1 MDNYYV
7 YDANDTMKKLGRQC
21 ITEYV
26 DAIKAIKDIINAYTT
41 RCGEHSILY
50 SIAVQSAYDMLLDI
64 FVLGVMYGVR
74 KERARRKNKKPR
86 QCANIDRA
94 TAVKPTTI

>member
-7 YDANDTMKKLGRQC
+7 YDANNTMKKLGMPR

-26 DAIKAIKDIINAYTT
+26 DATKAIKDIINAYTT
-41 RCGEHSILY
+41 KCGEHSILY
-50 SIAVQSAYDMLLDI
+50 SIVVQSAYNMLLDI